1 MWPALVLMLSLSA
14 APSQSGDEAPVVLTG
29 PLEGM
34 EFVQIPSGAFMMG
47 NPDSL
52 CTEEC
57 QLPQHEVSV
66 PAFELM
72 TTEVTQGMW
81 IEVMGENPSSM
92 PGDLRRPVESV
103 SWDDCQVFI
112 SRLNELDQGYSY
124 RLPSEAEWEYAC
136 RAGSAAA
143 YSWGEALD
151 EDCCWWF
158 GNSPETTHPVGT
170 SHPNAFGLYDMS
182 GNVWEWCEDFYHYNY
197 EGAPTDGSAWGEEPM
212 GWDRVIRGGGIGCFY
227 EESYRSSMRISCA
240 MDKRYFD
247 HGLRLAR
254 DCRQPSR

>member
-1 MWPALVLMLSLSA
+1 MWPALVATLALA
-14 APSQSGDEAPVVLTG
+14 VAPSQSHEGDLAVVPG

-34 EFVQIPSGAFMMG
+34 EFVRIPAGAFLMG
-47 NPDSL
+47 NPDSS

-66 PAFELM
+66 RPFELM

-81 IEVMGENPSSM
+81 IELMGDNPSSM

-112 SRLNELDQGYSY
+112 SRLNELDPDHCY
-124 RLPSEAEWEYAC
+124 RLPTEAEWEYAC
-136 RAGSAAA
+136 RAGSTTA
-143 YSWGEALD
+143 YYWGDELD
-151 EDCCWWF
+151 PAYCWWF

-170 SHPNAFGLYDMS
+170 SLPNAFGLFDMS
-182 GNVWEWCEDFYHYNY
+182 GNVWEWCDDFFHYNY
-197 EGAPTDGSAWGEEPM
+197 EGAPTDGSSWGEEPW

-227 EESYRSSMRISCA
+227 EESYRSSMRIDCA
-240 MDKRYFD
+240 TDKRYFD
-247 HGLRLAR
+247 HGLRVAR
-254 DCRQPSR
+254 DPG